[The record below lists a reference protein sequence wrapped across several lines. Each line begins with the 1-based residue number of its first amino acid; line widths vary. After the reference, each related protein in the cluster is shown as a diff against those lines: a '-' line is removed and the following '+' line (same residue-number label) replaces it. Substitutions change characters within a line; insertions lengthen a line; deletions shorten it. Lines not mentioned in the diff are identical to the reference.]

1 MRKRKYKAD
10 TLQRLTRPNPV
21 SVAILAVLLILAVV
35 PLYLVLVNLFKGS
48 ETIRENP
55 FGLPDRF
62 TLANIRYVLT
72 DPYKN
77 IWQLYW
83 NTILLTA
90 FGTVITVILSAMV
103 AYYIARHP
111 GKTADRLFIY
121 FISALSIP
129 VMLLY
134 VPLAYMLRFT
144 GLNQSGIPVLIAI
157 HVAFNVSFGMY
168 IYSSFIKSLP
178 REVEEAAII
187 DGATN
192 LQVFTRVILPNLKPA
207 TMTIAIFVGCAIW
220 NDFLTPLLLGGGVET
235 ITTGIHSAIG
245 EHTTDWARVFA
256 YVFMSSMPTVAFFL
270 LAQKQFIAG
279 ITSGAV
285 KG

>member
-1 MRKRKYKAD
+1 MKKRIRQGD
-10 TLQRLTRPNPV
+10 TLERLTRPNPF
-21 SVAILAVLLILAVV
+21 SVVLLTVFTVLSVI
-35 PLYLVLVNLFKGS
+35 PLYLVLVNLFKES
-48 ETIRENP
+48 EAIRGNP
-55 FGLPDRF
+55 FGLPESF
-62 TLANIRYVLT
+62 TLDNIIYVLT

-77 IWQLYW
+77 IWSLYW
-83 NTILLTA
+83 NTVLLTV
-90 FGTVITVILSAMV
+90 FSTVIAIVLSAML

-111 GKTADRLFIY
+111 GKTADFLFVF
-121 FISALSIP
+121 FIAAMSIP

-134 VPLAYMLRFT
+134 VPLAYLLRFT
-144 GLNQSGIPVLIAI
+144 GLNDAGIPVLIAI

-168 IYSSFIKSLP
+168 IYSSFIKGLP

-187 DGATN
+187 DGAN
-192 LQVFTRVILPNLKPA
+192 NFQVFTKIILPTLKPA
-207 TMTIAIFVGCAIW
+207 TLTIAIFVGCAIW

-256 YVFMSSMPTVAFFL
+256 YVFMSSMPTVVFFL
-270 LAQKQFIAG
+270 LAQKYFIAG
-279 ITSGAV
+279 VTAGAV

>member
-1 MRKRKYKAD
+1 MKKRIRQGD
-10 TLQRLTRPNPV
+10 TLERLTRPNPF
-21 SVAILAVLLILAVV
+21 SVIILTIFTILSVI
-35 PLYLVLVNLFKGS
+35 PLYLVLVNLFKES
-48 ETIRENP
+48 EAIRGNP
-55 FGLPDRF
+55 FGLPESF
-62 TLANIRYVLT
+62 TLENILYVLT

-77 IWQLYW
+77 IWSLYW
-83 NTILLTA
+83 NTVLLTVFSTLIA
-90 FGTVITVILSAMV
+90 IVLSAML

-111 GKTADRLFIY
+111 GKTADFLFVF
-121 FISALSIP
+121 FIAAMSIP

-134 VPLAYMLRFT
+134 VPLAYLLRFT
-144 GLNQSGIPVLIAI
+144 GLNDAGIPVLIVI

-168 IYSSFIKSLP
+168 IYSSFIKGLP

-187 DGATN
+187 DGAN
-192 LQVFTRVILPNLKPA
+192 NFQVFTKIILPTLKPA
-207 TMTIAIFVGCAIW
+207 TLTIAIFVGCAIW

-256 YVFMSSMPTVAFFL
+256 YVFMSSMPTVVFFL
-270 LAQKQFIAG
+270 LAQKYFIAG
-279 ITSGAV
+279 VTAGAV

>member
-1 MRKRKYKAD
+1 MKKRIRSGD
-10 TLQRLTRPNPV
+10 RLTQLTRPNPV
-21 SVAILAVLLILAVV
+21 SIILLGCLTGLAMV
-35 PLYLVLVNLFKGS
+35 PLYLVLVNLFKAS
-48 ETIRENP
+48 EAIRTNP
-55 FGLPDRF
+55 FGLPDTW
-62 TLANIRYVLT
+62 TLDNIIYVLT

-83 NTILLTA
+83 NTIL
-90 FGTVITVILSAMV
+90 ITVCGTLITVVLSAML

-111 GKTADRLFIY
+111 GKKADFLFVF
-121 FISALSIP
+121 FIAAMSIP

-144 GLNQSGIPVLIAI
+144 GLNKSGIPVLVAI

-168 IYSSFIKSLP
+168 IYSSFIRSLP
-178 REVEEAAII
+178 REVEEAAIV
-187 DGATN
+187 DGASN
-192 LQVFTRVILPNLKPA
+192 FQVFTRIILPNLKPA
-207 TMTIAIFVGCAIW
+207 TLTIMIFVGCAIW

-256 YVFMSSMPTVAFFL
+256 YVFMSSMPTVVFFL
-270 LAQKQFIAG
+270 LAQKHFISGVTA
-279 ITSGAV
+279 GAV

>member
-1 MRKRKYKAD
+1 MSKKKYKGD
-10 TLQRLTRPNPV
+10 TLQKLTRPSPV
-21 SVAILAVLLILAVV
+21 SIAVLAVV
-35 PLYLVLVNLFKGS
+35 LVFAVIPLYLVLVNLFKGS
-48 ETIRENP
+48 DTIRENP
-55 FGLPDRF
+55 FGLPGEF
-62 TLANIRYVLT
+62 TLENIRYVLT

-83 NTILLTA
+83 NTILITA
-90 FGTVITVILSAMV
+90 FGTVITVVLSAMV

-111 GKTADRLFIY
+111 GKTADRLFLY

-144 GLNQSGIPVLIAI
+144 GLNQAGIPILVAI

-192 LQVFTRVILPNLKPA
+192 LQVFTKVILPNLKPA
-207 TMTIAIFVGCAIW
+207 TMTIAIFVGCAMW

-235 ITTGIHSAIG
+235 ITTGIYSAIG

-256 YVFMSSMPTVAFFL
+256 YVFMSSMPTVVFFL

-279 ITSGAV
+279 VTSGAV

>member
-1 MRKRKYKAD
+1 MSKKKYKGD
-10 TLQRLTRPNPV
+10 TLQKLTRPSPV
-21 SVAILAVLLILAVV
+21 SIAVLAVV
-35 PLYLVLVNLFKGS
+35 LVFAVIPLYLVLVNLFKGS
-48 ETIRENP
+48 DTIRENP
-55 FGLPDRF
+55 FGLPGEF
-62 TLANIRYVLT
+62 TLENIRYVLT

-83 NTILLTA
+83 NTILITA
-90 FGTVITVILSAMV
+90 FGTVITVVLSAMV

-111 GKTADRLFIY
+111 GKTADRLFLY

-144 GLNQSGIPVLIAI
+144 GLNQAGIPILVAI
-157 HVAFNVSFGMY
+157 QVAFNVSFGMY

-192 LQVFTRVILPNLKPA
+192 LQVFTKVILPNLKPA
-207 TMTIAIFVGCAIW
+207 TMTIAIFVGCAMW

-235 ITTGIHSAIG
+235 ITTGIYSAIG

-256 YVFMSSMPTVAFFL
+256 YVFMSSIPTVVFFL

-279 ITSGAV
+279 VTSGAV

>member
-1 MRKRKYKAD
+1 MKKKRRYVD
-10 TLQRLTRPNPV
+10 RLTQLTRPNPV
-21 SVAILAVLLILAVV
+21 SILLLACLTVLALV
-35 PLYLVLVNLFKGS
+35 PLYLVLVNLFKES
-48 ETIRENP
+48 ETIRSNP
-55 FGLPDRF
+55 FGLPA
-62 TLANIRYVLT
+62 TLTLDNLTYVLT

-83 NTILLTA
+83 NTIL
-90 FGTVITVILSAMV
+90 ITVLGTLITVVLSAML

-111 GKTADRLFIY
+111 GKKADFLFVF
-121 FISALSIP
+121 FIAAMSIP

-144 GLNQSGIPVLIAI
+144 GLNKAGIPVLVAI

-178 REVEEAAII
+178 RQVEEAAII
-187 DGATN
+187 DGAN
-192 LQVFTRVILPNLKPA
+192 SFQVFTKIILPNLKPA
-207 TMTIAIFVGCAIW
+207 TLTIMIFVGCAMW

-270 LAQKQFIAG
+270 MAQKHFIAG
-279 ITSGAV
+279 VTAGAV

>member
-1 MRKRKYKAD
+1 MSKKKYKAD
-10 TLQRLTRPNPV
+10 TLQRLTRPNAV
-21 SVAILAVLLILAVV
+21 SVTLLIIVLAFAVI

-48 ETIRENP
+48 DTIRENP
-55 FGLPDRF
+55 FGLPAKF
-62 TLANIRYVLT
+62 TLANLQYVLT

-111 GKTADRLFIY
+111 GKTADRLFLY

-144 GLNQSGIPVLIAI
+144 GLNQSGIPVLVAI

-168 IYSSFIKSLP
+168 IYSSFIKGLP

-235 ITTGIHSAIG
+235 ITTGIYSAIG
-245 EHTTDWARVFA
+245 ERTTDWARVFA
-256 YVFMSSMPTVAFFL
+256 YVFMSSMPTVVFFL

-279 ITSGAV
+279 VTSGAV